1 MYLEQFNQLA
11 NYGYFILPI
20 ITNYFICPKIDY
32 PGQKVGLVT
41 APQIN
46 EASGLVA
53 SQVNKDVFW
62 TLNDS
67 QGPSCIYA
75 LKIDGTLIMTI
86 CLEGA
91 ENFDWEAI
99 ATAPCSKM

>member
-1 MYLEQFNQLA
+1 MLK
-11 NYGYFILPI
+11 YF
-20 ITNYFICPKIDY
+20 KINH
-32 PGQKVGLVT
+32 
-41 APQIN
+41 IN
-46 EASGLVA
+46 KNFHIENNSI
-53 SQVNKDVFW
+53 FW

-99 ATAPCSKM
+99 ATAPCSEL